1 MVSFSDNSS
10 IEAARKFCFSTPK
23 SDCFSPPH
31 HILATTVS
39 PVSITS
45 CLTYCNRFPVGLLCL
60 ALIPL
65 TAVARVILSTP
76 DIGCVTLLLKTAIAS
91 IPRTNTLCTICP
103 PSYSLSLPSILSLS
117 TPALVSLA
125 FSALEPVHIV
135 HGSLC
140 LECTS
145 SWLSLT
151 HALTFLRPC
160 SEVTFSVKPS
170 VSTLF

>member
-1 MVSFSDNSS
+1 M
-10 IEAARKFCFSTPK
+10 
-23 SDCFSPPH
+23 
-31 HILATTVS
+31 
-39 PVSITS
+39 
-45 CLTYCNRFPVGLLCL
+45 GLLCL

-76 DIGCVTLLLKTAIAS
+76 DIGCVARLLKTAIAS

-103 PSYSLSLPSILSLS
+103 PSYSLSSPSILSLS

-151 HALTFLRPC
+151 HAFTFLRPLLRGYLPC
-160 SEVTFSVKPS
+160 KALCEHPILKLPATHQPLPHSQFSMSCITVLPQLLLLLKNS
-170 VSTLF
+170 FTEG